1 MGRRVGSADRRPFP
15 NEPGAFPGA
24 QTGEVPQLVTMVDD
38 WIHIWNLDVDSW
50 PDIACEAAGRNMTE
64 AEWDQ
69 FGPRG
74 ESYQATCP
82 QYGDRASPG
91 LIDWHVAAGMPA
103 QTLPIV
109 GTGTSLLACRRKR
122 CQSSIGVGTSGS
134 PGPRRPGAKRAGGRG
149 S

>member
-1 MGRRVGSADRRPFP
+1 MGGWALPTRYQPGCRRLQPKLGQHLRWSEDGRLLVSLFEDVGRLWDVESGQQIGDPFP

-64 AEWDQ
+64 AEWEPP
-69 FGPRG
+69 GPPG

-82 QYGDRASPG
+82 QYGTE
-91 LIDWHVAAGMPA
+91 PA
-103 QTLPIV
+103 P
-109 GTGTSLLACRRKR
+109 A
-122 CQSSIGVGTSGS
+122 
-134 PGPRRPGAKRAGGRG
+134 
-149 S
+149 